1 MLPFDYLVVA
11 TGASNQANIKTTHP
25 SLSSRKK
32 QFKQERKRIA
42 ESAKVIVVGGGAVG
56 TEMAGEVMSFF
67 PDVPVEVIARN
78 SCLVPRSH
86 GAHELAVSILQDP
99 KLERPV
105 EISYGETLDFSFV
118 DHATNTV
125 TTSKGRDLD
134 LNGTRVLNCTG
145 YTPNSDF
152 LPRKWLNSKRF
163 IVCTPQMEIE
173 AKAVP
178 KELRTAPSSRF
189 YFAMGDM

>member
-1 MLPFDYLVVA
+1 MLPFDYLLIG
-11 TGASNQANIKTTHP
+11 TGSRYPSNIKP
-25 SLSSRKK
+25 AQSSLSYRRS

-42 ESAKVIVVGGGAVG
+42 ESSKVIVVGGGVVG

-67 PDVPVEVIARN
+67 PEVPVELVTRN
-78 SCLVPRSH
+78 QCLLPRSR
-86 GAHELAVSILQDP
+86 GAHPLVVSVLQNP

-105 EISYGETLDFSFV
+105 DISYGETIDFSLI
-118 DHATNTV
+118 DHASNTV

-134 LNGTRVLNCTG
+134 LNGTRVVNCTG

-152 LPRKWLNSKRF
+152 LPRKWLDENGF
-163 IVCTPQMEIE
+163 ILCTPQMEIE

-178 KELRTAPSSRF
+178 KALRTSATSRF
-189 YFAMGDM
+189 YFAMGDV